1 MNISITSRKFKAR
14 ETLKEFIKDEVSS
27 LEKFNDRIT
36 GAEVILSYQGVKD
49 SIKAVEIILRI
60 PGQTITAAEISD
72 DYKKSTSAAVE
83 KIQRQLEKI
92 KQKALKG
99 RNV

>member
-14 ETLKEFIKDEVSS
+14 ETLKEFIKDEVSA
-27 LEKFNDRIT
+27 LQRFNDRISS
-36 GAEVILSYQGVKD
+36 AEVILSYQGVKD
-49 SIKAVEIILRI
+49 SIKMVEIILRI
-60 PGQTITAAEISD
+60 PGQTLTAAEMSD
-72 DYKKSTSAAVE
+72 DYKKSTTAAIE
-83 KIQRQLEKI
+83 KIERQLEKI

>member
-14 ETLKEFIKDEVSS
+14 ETLKEFIKDEVSA
-27 LEKFNDRIT
+27 LQRFNDRISS
-36 GAEVILSYQGVKD
+36 AEVILSYQGVKD
-49 SIKAVEIILRI
+49 SIKMVEIILRI
-60 PGQTITAAEISD
+60 PGQTLTATEMSD
-72 DYKKSTSAAVE
+72 DYKKSTTAAIE
-83 KIQRQLEKI
+83 KIERQLEKI